1 MLHGIKRERKLQGPS
16 ENRGGVRRV
25 VIRYTDGRTVNV
37 VPDAERGMFSEDD
50 VKEFKKILDHAS
62 EKSEWAELSTRP
74 TM

>member
-25 VIRYTDGRTVNV
+25 VVRYADGRTVNIM
-37 VPDAERGMFSEDD
+37 PDAGRKAYSEDD
-50 VKEFKKILDHAS
+50 VKELKKILEKAS
-62 EKSEWAELSTRP
+62 TDLEWADVSSRP